1 MILMIV
7 GIVAVM
13 LSAFITLVVKALKPL
28 LQTKDMGYTH
38 PQCGCGY
45 GSVCNNDITLYL
57 YGL

>member
-1 MILMIV
+1 MMR
-7 GIVAVM
+7 IVAVM
-13 LSAFITLVVKALKPL
+13 LSAFITLMVQALKPL

-38 PQCGCGY
+38 PQMWGWY

>member
-1 MILMIV
+1 MMR
-7 GIVAVM
+7 IVAVM
-13 LSAFITLVVKALKPL
+13 LSAFITLMVKALKPL

-38 PQCGCGY
+38 PQMWGGY